1 MAWLPAFKYIKGLMA
16 PAGLFMQPNGE
27 PYEGSYH
34 ELYNGKTF
42 TGDIPSK
49 DSVRI
54 YKDDSE
60 PHLPDYKYENSLVS
74 EPVYPSPEDYE
85 KGFFMRYYIKDHRDS
100 KLFEVEKQ
108 TYIKKI
114 EEKFLSGTDLKWILD
129 KPIKDIFNQGYLYK
143 GAITRNKENT
153 KKASIILNG
162 LDLFITEYDK
172 FVDIQSDVK
181 GYKFEELPR
190 MEKVR
195 IIRKISNLQSKPK
208 VTPKPRFKKK
218 LKKNMKGFH
227 IMPDGTRMRDSDM
240 PNYSNTPTTSS
251 NTTTSSGGG
260 GGGGGGG
267 NQYFDSNDGSP
278 DGSSMG
284 NSNSSNNTLNNY

>member
-1 MAWLPAFKYIKGLMA
+1 
-16 PAGLFMQPNGE
+16 
-27 PYEGSYH
+27 
-34 ELYNGKTF
+34 
-42 TGDIPSK
+42 
-49 DSVRI
+49 
-54 YKDDSE
+54 
-60 PHLPDYKYENSLVS
+60 
-74 EPVYPSPEDYE
+74 
-85 KGFFMRYYIKDHRDS
+85 
-100 KLFEVEKQ
+100 
-108 TYIKKI
+108 
-114 EEKFLSGTDLKWILD
+114 
-129 KPIKDIFNQGYLYK
+129 
-143 GAITRNKENT
+143 
-153 KKASIILNG
+153 
-162 LDLFITEYDK
+162 
-172 FVDIQSDVK
+172 
-181 GYKFEELPR
+181 

-260 GGGGGGG
+260 GGGGGGS

-278 DGSSMG
+278 YGSSMG